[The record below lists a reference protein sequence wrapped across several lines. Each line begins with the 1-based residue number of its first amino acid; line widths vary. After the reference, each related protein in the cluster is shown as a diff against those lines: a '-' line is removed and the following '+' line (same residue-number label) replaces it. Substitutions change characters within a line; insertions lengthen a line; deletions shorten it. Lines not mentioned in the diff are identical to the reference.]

1 MVSKVV
7 EGGSVRM
14 AQTKRKKKS
23 PKSRARSTR
32 STRNSRG
39 RATAKRQSS
48 AQSRTK
54 RAPSK
59 TVLKQMAKDWDHV
72 T

>member
-1 MVSKVV
+1 
-7 EGGSVRM
+7 M
-14 AQTKRKKKS
+14 AQTKVRKKKS
-23 PKSRARSTR
+23 QKSRARNTR
-32 STRNSRG
+32 STRTSRNRG
-39 RATAKRQSS
+39 RTTAKRQSA

-59 TVLKQMAKDWDHV
+59 TVLRQLAKDWDHV

>member
-1 MVSKVV
+1 
-7 EGGSVRM
+7 M
-14 AQTKRKKKS
+14 AQTKAKAGKKKS
-23 PKSRARSTR
+23 SKSRVSNTNRTR
-32 STRNSRG
+32 
-39 RATAKRQSS
+39 AKRQSA

-59 TVLKQMAKDWDHV
+59 TVLRQMAKDWDHV